1 MPKED
6 KRKSNQWEKI
16 KGALKSL
23 VQTVRKWV
31 ANGFTILR
39 GLLDR
44 LRGKKKETAKPV
56 KQQPGLSCPRC
67 QFRIQIP
74 IAMLLS
80 GEPIQCLQCFLTLSI
95 DRENSKAS
103 LSELKKLSDT
113 LQKAEEIKRR
123 VV

>member
-1 MPKED
+1 MPRKE
-6 KRKSNQWEKI
+6 KGKSNKWEKT
-16 KGALKSL
+16 KGRLKSL

-74 IAMLLS
+74 IPILLS
-80 GEPIQCLQCFLTLSI
+80 GEPIQCPQCFLTLSV